1 MDPPHALRDLTVI
14 DHNMTHGAA
23 PTVETIASGADTVDE
38 DNVDYDPIA
47 EDLYGSAR
55 SEDGDA
61 MSWGMNDIKSE
72 QTQSDSSLNQTHTSS
87 LADQHST
94 SMASYDTLP
103 TTTQNIS
110 EPLPTSIS
118 ISTDSSQHFSESY
131 EPSQTTPTTN
141 GQNTTPTGRDENEA
155 NPKTET
161 YGDDTVTNGGVNYQT
176 LLDNISPSTASAPKP
191 GDLSLANFD
200 TLKETT
206 GNLTPATANF
216 PLSAPALAGLPPRPP
231 PQEKPA
237 IHPNYTPG
245 EDIRSYHYPHN
256 NHAGTTHTAQPNNS
270 YRPSQPFAPSVVAS
284 GAPGTSSTHNGLP
297 PPPMATFQQP
307 TRPVDQVQRSPINP
321 QTHQRNVAGRNG
333 TKNASFANT
342 TDVDVRF
349 SPEVERLYDA
359 FLSDERIYTAEGTW
373 DRFPAGSRLFVGKC
387 GMYRARCEVGAYA
400 VTGNLPSEVV
410 SKRDIFEI
418 FYKYGKL
425 AQISIKQAYGFVQF
439 LDPSACHTAMQG
451 EQNKRIK
458 DRNMR
463 KTPFLYTEKS
473 GY

>member
-1 MDPPHALRDLTVI
+1 MEPPHALRDLTAM
-14 DHNMTHGAA
+14 DHNMTHGAV
-23 PTVETIASGADTVDE
+23 PTAETMASRADTVNE
-38 DNVDYDPIA
+38 DNADYDPIA
-47 EDLYGSAR
+47 EDFYGSAR

-72 QTQSDSSLNQTHTSS
+72 QTQSDSSLNQTHTSL

-110 EPLPTSIS
+110 EPLPSSIS
-118 ISTDSSQHFSESY
+118 LSTDSSQHFSESY

-141 GQNTTPTGRDENEA
+141 GHNTSPTRHDANEA
-155 NPKTET
+155 NPKTGE
-161 YGDDTVTNGGVNYQT
+161 YGDETVANGGVNYQT

-191 GDLSLANFD
+191 GDLSITTLD
-200 TLKETT
+200 PLKETT
-206 GNLTPATANF
+206 DNPTPATATF

-256 NHAGTTHTAQPNNS
+256 NHTGTHTTHTAQPNNS

-284 GAPGTSSTHNGLP
+284 GAPGTSAAHNGLP

-307 TRPVDQVQRSPINP
+307 TRPADQMQSSPVN
-321 QTHQRNVAGRNG
+321 QQNNQRNISGRNG
-333 TKNASFANT
+333 TKNASFANAP
-342 TDVDVRF
+342 DGDVRF

-373 DRFPAGSRLFVGKC
+373 DRFPAGSRLFVGMC
-387 GMYRARCEVGAYA
+387 DME
-400 VTGNLPSEVV
+400 
-410 SKRDIFEI
+410 
-418 FYKYGKL
+418 
-425 AQISIKQAYGFVQF
+425 
-439 LDPSACHTAMQG
+439 
-451 EQNKRIK
+451 
-458 DRNMR
+458 
-463 KTPFLYTEKS
+463 
-473 GY
+473 